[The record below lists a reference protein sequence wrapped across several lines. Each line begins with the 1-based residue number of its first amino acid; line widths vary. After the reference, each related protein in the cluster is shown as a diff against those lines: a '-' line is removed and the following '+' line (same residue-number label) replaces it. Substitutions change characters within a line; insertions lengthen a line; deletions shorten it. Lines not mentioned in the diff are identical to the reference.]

1 MNAVWTVKSVEPLEN
16 YKILITFEQ
25 NVKKIF
31 DMKPYLNYP
40 MYKPLED
47 ISLFNSVSTNGQ
59 TVVWNDEIDIAPETL
74 FENGTIC
81 NQNGKAR

>member
-1 MNAVWTVKSVEPLEN
+1 
-16 YKILITFEQ
+16 
-25 NVKKIF
+25 
-31 DMKPYLNYP
+31 MKPYLNYP

>member
-59 TVVWNDEIDIAPETL
+59 TVVWNDEIDIVPETL

>member
-47 ISLFNSVSTNGQ
+47 ISLFNSVIILSF
-59 TVVWNDEIDIAPETL
+59 EINCSSFSIS
-74 FENGTIC
+74 
-81 NQNGKAR
+81 